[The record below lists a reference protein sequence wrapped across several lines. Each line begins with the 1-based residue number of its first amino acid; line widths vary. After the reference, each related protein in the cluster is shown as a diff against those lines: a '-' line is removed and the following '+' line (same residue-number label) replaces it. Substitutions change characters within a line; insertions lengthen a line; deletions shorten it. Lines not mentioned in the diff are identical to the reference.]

1 MKKLLLTATLLLA
14 GALGA
19 MAQLTAAD
27 AFTSAPQNIFP
38 LLDRNTRLDMVDYV
52 KSGLSTPSQNSLQ
65 GRSAITEISPESL
78 TVKMSDS
85 SAAQVAVLKGQ
96 KGDIIALISTVATPG
111 LDSSI
116 RFFDSS
122 WQPLDGAAMFTKPG
136 WKEWLTDAGH
146 DNKEEVTMQVPFML
160 ASYRIDPATS
170 ELTLTNNLAR
180 FLDKDVY
187 SMIESYLRP
196 SLTYSWNGKKFTA
209 R

>member
-1 MKKLLLTATLLLA
+1 MIKKIFLTAILLA

-27 AFTSAPQNIFP
+27 AFTSAPQSIFP
-38 LLDRNTRLDMVDYV
+38 LLDRNTRLDMVDYI
-52 KSGLSTPSQNSLQ
+52 KNGMSTPSQNNLQ
-65 GRSAITEISPESL
+65 GRSAITELTPEAL

-85 SAAQVAVLKGQ
+85 SASQIAVLKGL
-96 KGDIIALISTVATPG
+96 KGEIIALINTVATPG

-116 RFFDSS
+116 RFYDSS
-122 WQPLDGAAMFTKPG
+122 WQPLDAASIFTKPG
-136 WKEWLTDAGH
+136 WKEWLTAAGR

-187 SMIESYLRP
+187 SMIESYLQP
-196 SLTYSWNGKKFTA
+196 SLTYVWNGKKFTA

>member
-1 MKKLLLTATLLLA
+1 MIKKLFLTAVMLA
-14 GALGA
+14 GALTS
-19 MAQLTAAD
+19 MAELTAAD

-65 GRSAITEISPESL
+65 GRSAITELTPQAL

-85 SAAQVAVLKGQ
+85 SAAQIAVLQGAKGEV
-96 KGDIIALISTVATPG
+96 IALISTVATPG
-111 LDSSI
+111 LDSTI
-116 RFFDSS
+116 RFYDSS
-122 WQPLDGAAMFTKPG
+122 WKPLDGSSFFSKPG
-136 WKEWLTDAGH
+136 WNEWLTADGRENR
-146 DNKEEVTMQVPFML
+146 DEVTMQVPFML
-160 ASYRIDPATS
+160 ASYRIDPAS
-170 ELTLTNNLAR
+170 SQLVLTNNLSR

-196 SLTYSWNGKKFTA
+196 SLTYSWNGKKFVG

>member
-1 MKKLLLTATLLLA
+1 M
-14 GALGA
+14 
-19 MAQLTAAD
+19 
-27 AFTSAPQNIFP
+27 
-38 LLDRNTRLDMVDYV
+38 
-52 KSGLSTPSQNSLQ
+52 
-65 GRSAITEISPESL
+65 
-78 TVKMSDS
+78 
-85 SAAQVAVLKGQ
+85 LKGQ

-136 WKEWLTDAGH
+136 WKEWLTDAGR

-160 ASYRIDPATS
+160 ASLPHRPGHLRADADQQS
-170 ELTLTNNLAR
+170 AR